1 MSYISKVLLG
11 GELDGQVL
19 ARAEHAT
26 LMVVDQPLRQYSS
39 FLLRLLAATVV
50 ATGGIAADS
59 ATTVIGAMLIAPL
72 MSPML
77 GCALAT
83 AQGRP
88 ACALRALGITV
99 GGMVLVVA
107 SSALITALIPVAA
120 DMNTNTQVLS
130 RISPRLVD
138 LIIALAAS
146 FMASLASMRD
156 DIPDAVPGVA
166 ISASIVPPLCVV
178 GAALFEGAWDAAF
191 GAFLLF
197 ITNFF
202 AIQVMGSVVYLC
214 MGLGARRFS
223 SVTEQVRNI
232 WYAFVA
238 LAAVIIA
245 GLLFGTSMGIVQNA
259 EHERLVQDVTSD
271 WLDGD
276 DYRVT
281 ELAIDDGE
289 LYVQIS
295 GSGKAPSVEALNTQ
309 LKQAGV
315 ELDGISL
322 SVVEEHRVSN
332 THADGAV

>member
-19 ARAEHAT
+19 ARAERAT

-39 FLLRLLAATVV
+39 FLLRLIAATVV

>member
-19 ARAEHAT
+19 ARAERAT

-39 FLLRLLAATVV
+39 FLLRLIAATVV

-146 FMASLASMRD
+146 FIASLASMRD

>member
-39 FLLRLLAATVV
+39 FLLRLIAATVV

-88 ACALRALGITV
+88 ACAVRALGITV

-146 FMASLASMRD
+146 FIASLASMRD

-178 GAALFEGAWDAAF
+178 GAALYEGAWDAAF

-223 SVTEQVRNI
+223 SVTEQARNI

-245 GLLFGTSMGIVQNA
+245 GLLFGTSMDIVQHA
-259 EHERLVQDVTSD
+259 EYERLVQDITSE
-271 WLDGD
+271 WLGGD
-276 DYRVT
+276 EYRVT
-281 ELAIDDGE
+281 GLAIDDGE

-295 GSGKAPSVEALNTQ
+295 GSGKAPSVETLNAQ
-309 LKQAGV
+309 LQHAGV
-315 ELDGISL
+315 ELEGISL

-332 THADGAV
+332 THADGAA

>member
-1 MSYISKVLLG
+1 MNAISRLLLG
-11 GELDGQVL
+11 GSLDHEVL
-19 ARAEHAT
+19 RGAQRST
-26 LMVVDQPLRQYSS
+26 LMRVDDPLRQYSS
-39 FLLRLLAATVV
+39 FFLRLLAATVV
-50 ATGGIAADS
+50 ATAGIASDS
-59 ATTVIGAMLIAPL
+59 ATTIIGAMLIAPL

-83 AQGRP
+83 AMGRP
-88 ACALRALGITV
+88 RAALRTLALV
-99 GGMVLVVA
+99 AGGMALVVVV
-107 SSALITALIPVAA
+107 SIGVTALIPVAA
-120 DMNTNTQVLS
+120 DMETNSQVLA
-130 RISPRLVD
+130 RTSPRLVD
-138 LIIALAAS
+138 LVIALAAG
-146 FMASLASMRD
+146 FMAALASMRA

-178 GAALFEGAWDAAF
+178 GAALYEGAWDAAF

-245 GLLFGTSMGIVQNA
+245 GLLFGTSMDIVQHA
-259 EHERLVQDVTSD
+259 EYERLVQDITSE
-271 WLDGD
+271 WLGGD
-276 DYRVT
+276 EYRVT
-281 ELAIDDGE
+281 GLAIDDGE

-295 GSGKAPSVEALNTQ
+295 GSGKAPSVETLNAQ
-309 LKQAGV
+309 LQHAGV
-315 ELDGISL
+315 ELEGISL

-332 THADGAV
+332 THADGAA